1 MALEL
6 VPRYAKVSQDGA
18 YRPWTESAMSMV
30 GYRCSSMRGFID
42 PDLMTALTMPIKPT
56 AQGEQFPCQFSIG
69 HTTTRWLVEPIG
81 VGTTVGGSGSPCST
95 ARKGHRFRHV
105 HIGFRGL
112 RWVVQDNNQVILFA
126 CNRHHHPPAM
136 GRGGQAV
143 LLSHSLLPSILPS
156 HLYGLTVASYNI
168 SSSSPQQHTFA

>member
-42 PDLMTALTMPIKPT
+42 PDLMTALTVPIKPT
-56 AQGEQFPCQFSIG
+56 SQGEQFPCQFSIG

-81 VGTTVGGSGSPCST
+81 VGTTVGGSGSPCSRYDSMNALAT
-95 ARKGHRFRHV
+95 SARVLSVSSGVLPHALQPGR
-105 HIGFRGL
+105 
-112 RWVVQDNNQVILFA
+112 A
-126 CNRHHHPPAM
+126 AASAM
-136 GRGGQAV
+136 
-143 LLSHSLLPSILPS
+143 
-156 HLYGLTVASYNI
+156 YI
-168 SSSSPQQHTFA
+168 SGSVD